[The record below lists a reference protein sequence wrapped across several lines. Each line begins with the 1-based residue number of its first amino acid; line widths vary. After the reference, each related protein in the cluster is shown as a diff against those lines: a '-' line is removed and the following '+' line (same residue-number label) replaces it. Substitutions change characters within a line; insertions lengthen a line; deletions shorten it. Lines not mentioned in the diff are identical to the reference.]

1 MKFIYKIFIYAIVF
15 IIIFSYITVYSFSD
29 SYIWT
34 NASSIE
40 ARSSTTD

>member
-1 MKFIYKIFIYAIVF
+1 MKSIYKIFIYAIVF

-34 NASSIE
+34 NASSII
-40 ARSSTTD
+40 